1 MNSKF
6 YVKFDDSTD
15 FDDLVEIGEEL
26 DISVLKGKTIKDI
39 KIISDYEIY
48 FYCKTGEIY
57 KMYHESE
64 CCEDVNLEDI
74 CGDLNDLIN
83 SPILIT
89 EEVTNHDNP
98 KYEEE
103 DGDSFT
109 WTFYKISTVK
119 GHITIRWYGT
129 SNGCY
134 SEFVDFI
141 QVK

>member
-1 MNSKF
+1 MNGKF
-6 YVKFDDSTD
+6 YVKFDDSTG

-64 CCEDVNLEDI
+64 CCEDVSLEDI

-83 SPILIT
+83 SPILIA
-89 EEVTNHDNP
+89 EEVINYDNP

-103 DGDSFT
+103 DDDSFT

-119 GHITIRWYGT
+119 GHVTIRWYGT

>member
-1 MNSKF
+1 MNDKF
-6 YVKFDDSTD
+6 YLD
-15 FDDLVEIGEEL
+15 FDDLSNFEEPEEMNKKVEI
-26 DISVLKGKTIKDI
+26 DVLKGKTITDI
-39 KIISDYEIY
+39 KIIFDYEIY
-48 FYCKTGEIY
+48 FYCKTGEVY

-64 CCEDVNLEDI
+64 CCEDISLEDI

-83 SPILIT
+83 LPIVIAEEIT
-89 EEVTNHDNP
+89 NYDNP
-98 KYEEE
+98 KYKEN
-103 DGDSFT
+103 DSFT

-119 GHITIRWYGT
+119 GHVTIRWYGT